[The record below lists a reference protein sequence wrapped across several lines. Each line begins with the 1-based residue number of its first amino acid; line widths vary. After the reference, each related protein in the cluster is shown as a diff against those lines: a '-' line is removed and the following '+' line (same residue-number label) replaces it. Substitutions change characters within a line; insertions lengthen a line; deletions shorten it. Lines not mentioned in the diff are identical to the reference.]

1 MKLTL
6 SQFDFTE
13 WMQQN
18 PNNPFS
24 YEALELL
31 WDYLENYEDN
41 TGEEIEFDPVG
52 FRCEF
57 CESSFNEIISENNLN
72 AQGLDEEADK
82 KLAFEFLNKNTTVLG
97 ITEHGTVV
105 YQNF

>member
-1 MKLTL
+1 MKHTLTN
-6 SQFDFTE
+6 FDFIN
-13 WMQQN
+13 WMREA

-31 WDYLENYEDN
+31 WDYLESFEQD
-41 TGEEIEFDPVG
+41 TGEDIEFDPVA

-57 CESSFNEIISENNLN
+57 CESSFKEIISENKLN

-82 KLAFEFLNKNTTVLG
+82 KLAIEFLENNTTVLG
-97 ITEHGTVV
+97 ITDIGTVV